1 VQEATDAQKAYD
13 DAVSS
18 AKDNLSGQQD
28 RLSALQDVYDHLG
41 ESIQSAKRDMDDL
54 RHTSLVGEGALDDKL
69 FGMEQNIKRQQ
80 LVIDQAR
87 LRGAGKDEI
96 KKLTGAT

>member
-1 VQEATDAQKAYD
+1 
-13 DAVSS
+13 
-18 AKDNLSGQQD
+18 
-28 RLSALQDVYDHLG
+28 
-41 ESIQSAKRDMDDL
+41 MDDL

-96 KKLTGAT
+96 KKLTEQLDRLRTAEDAARLARASSGMTSNTAT